1 VPSLEYYYTEVRDG
15 FPAALSIEDYCD
27 ALLNM
32 NASEKQRWL
41 EARMSGDDKSMGDV
55 IRSSIYRQYEARIT
69 ELAHKSFNEY
79 CEAEADDHAE
89 LMRELRRA
97 RRAA

>member
-1 VPSLEYYYTEVRDG
+1 MLSLEYHYTEVRDG
-15 FPAALSIEDYCD
+15 FPATLSIEDYCD

-32 NASEKQRWL
+32 NGHEKERWL
-41 EARMSGDDKSMGDV
+41 DARISGDDKSMGDV
-55 IRSSIYRQYEARIT
+55 IRESICRQYAGKIE
-69 ELAHKSFNEY
+69 ELAKQAYCDY

-89 LMRELRRA
+89 IMRELRRE